1 VFHLFTHA
9 FFKACLFLGAGSVS
23 HACHHTFDMREM
35 GGLRKHMKSTHA
47 TFLIAS
53 LALAGIV
60 PLAGFWSKDEILAG
74 AQQGQKNAYTL
85 MLIFGLITALMT
97 AAYMGRAYWMT
108 FWGEYRGHGTPHESP
123 KVITI
128 PLWILA
134 IAAIFLGFTNLPT
147 WFNAPSWA
155 TTRFEHFVE
164 PTFAFPA
171 VEHPEFTP
179 WLAVLSTV
187 LAVTG
192 IMIAYL
198 YYEKNKG
205 PHGLTRRNGFARA
218 GYTFLENK
226 YYLDTLYTD
235 IIAADTKGPLA
246 RAAYWFNQNVLDGI
260 VDGAAAVSK
269 KVSVFVYRDVDQLV
283 VDGVVN
289 GTGLISE
296 ESGQFLRRMQT
307 GKVQQYAAILFAGVV
322 VLAGV
327 LVFVV

>member
-1 VFHLFTHA
+1 
-9 FFKACLFLGAGSVS
+9 
-23 HACHHTFDMREM
+23 
-35 GGLRKHMKSTHA
+35 
-47 TFLIAS
+47 
-53 LALAGIV
+53 
-60 PLAGFWSKDEILAG
+60 
-74 AQQGQKNAYTL
+74 
-85 MLIFGLITALMT
+85 
-97 AAYMGRAYWMT
+97 MGRAYWMT
-108 FWGEYRGHGTPHESP
+108 FWGEYRGHGTPHESAGHHRP
-123 KVITI
+123 AGDPGHRRHLLRLHQPPRRLVHR
-128 PLWILA
+128 P
-134 IAAIFLGFTNLPT
+134 PS
-147 WFNAPSWA
+147 APPP
-155 TTRFEHFVE
+155 FEHFVE

-179 WLAVLSTV
+179 ARGAL
-187 LAVTG
+187 
-192 IMIAYL
+192 
-198 YYEKNKG
+198 
-205 PHGLTRRNGFARA
+205 HRA
-218 GYTFLENK
+218 GGRRHHHRLPVLREEQGAPRPHPPQRPGRLGNTFLENK

-235 IIAADTKGPLA
+235 IIVADTKGPLA

-289 GTGLISE
+289 GTGLVSE